1 LPNARFVAIPRRSGV
16 GRANPRLGVVVCLNQ
31 LVVNSRH
38 APSSPAIDRE
48 PSSVAAGPSQ
58 APPYTRAPLG
68 PSAERRRWRT
78 RACGACWRLLGPAT
92 RFLPSW
98 NLVGIRSYCGVTRA
112 CVVPG
117 YMRPCVC
124 ACVRASACCLYVR
137 DCVGAWLRAFRACV
151 PACLRACVPACL
163 QWNNQ
168 CSGEDTQCAGVCRV
182 QGGGVRCR
190 ICNVGLIR
198 FRCAQRL
205 WRVRGRG
212 RVQKNGCGRRIQ
224 QHQAR
229 TAPLM
234 PSVSNWSSL
243 DSE

>member
-1 LPNARFVAIPRRSGV
+1 MNFKI
-16 GRANPRLGVVVCLNQ
+16 VVEFGLM
-31 LVVNSRH
+31 NSPH
-38 APSSPAIDRE
+38 AASCPAIDRE
-48 PSSVAAGPSQ
+48 PSSVAAGSLQ

-98 NLVGIRSYCGVTRA
+98 NLVGIRSYCAVTRA
-112 CVVPG
+112 YVVPA
-117 YMRPCVC
+117 YTRPCVC

-182 QGGGVRCR
+182 QGGWCEVQY
-190 ICNVGLIR
+190 L
-198 FRCAQRL
+198 QR
-205 WRVRGRG
+205 RAHSFPV
-212 RVQKNGCGRRIQ
+212 
-224 QHQAR
+224 R
-229 TAPLM
+229 TAFVARAWAWPCAEERVWA
-234 PSVSNWSSL
+234 PVFSSTRPVQL
-243 DSE
+243 H

>member
-16 GRANPRLGVVVCLNQ
+16 GRAK
-31 LVVNSRH
+31 
-38 APSSPAIDRE
+38 PSSRCCCVLESAGREQPPRPIISSDR
-48 PSSVAAGPSQ
+48 PRTVVRRSGPSQ

-112 CVVPG
+112 CVVPA

-151 PACLRACVPACL
+151 PACLRACNGTINAV
-163 QWNNQ
+163 WRTR
-168 CSGEDTQCAGVCRV
+168 SV
-182 QGGGVRCR
+182 QGCVACRGV
-190 ICNVGLIR
+190 V
-198 FRCAQRL
+198 
-205 WRVRGRG
+205 
-212 RVQKNGCGRRIQ
+212 
-224 QHQAR
+224 
-229 TAPLM
+229 
-234 PSVSNWSSL
+234 
-243 DSE
+243 